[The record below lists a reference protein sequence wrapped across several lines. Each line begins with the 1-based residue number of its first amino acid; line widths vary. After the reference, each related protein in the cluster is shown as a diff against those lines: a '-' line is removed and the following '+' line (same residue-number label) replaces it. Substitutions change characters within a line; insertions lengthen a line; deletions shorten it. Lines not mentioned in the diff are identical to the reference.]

1 MYKMKETAPPIYKKW
16 EFKQFLGFLDG
27 KDLGRAL
34 MYAKALGIDRRTLMK
49 WLAQPEIAKPLVD
62 SLDRLLDEMK
72 KAGEGDWRMYRELIK
87 ILGLDDNEKLDLT
100 TGGEQLRPITV
111 EIIDVATK
119 NTDT

>member
-1 MYKMKETAPPIYKKW
+1 MKETAPPIYKKW